1 MMKKMIEML
10 MKIDD
15 LESDEQFEA
24 IEEFSIQTMEL
35 TAKVNWK
42 YFTFLKEEGFTEEQ
56 AMQMVIAGQ
65 DNG

>member
-10 MKIDD
+10 MKIED

-24 IEEFSIQTMEL
+24 IEEFSIQTTEL

-65 DNG
+65 NNG